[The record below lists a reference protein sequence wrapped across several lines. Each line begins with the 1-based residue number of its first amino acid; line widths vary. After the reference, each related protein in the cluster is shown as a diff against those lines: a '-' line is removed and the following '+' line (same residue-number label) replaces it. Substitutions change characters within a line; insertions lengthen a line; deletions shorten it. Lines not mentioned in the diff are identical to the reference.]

1 MPGVSVIRG
10 WTLITENEQGIWVLG
25 KREKELCL
33 LNLECP
39 FNVSDVALYWKST
52 DRPEDVLRFF
62 TNSFNGFKQFLIDL
76 LKPKFEVVEVE
87 INTETNE
94 LFIV

>member
-1 MPGVSVIRG
+1 MSGVSIRG
-10 WTLITENEQGIWVLG
+10 WTLITENEEGIWVLG
-25 KREKELCL
+25 KRENELCL
-33 LNLECP
+33 LNLESS

-52 DRPEDVLRFF
+52 DKPEDVLRFF
-62 TNSFNGFKQFLIDL
+62 TNSFNGFKKFLIDL

-94 LFIV
+94 LYII

>member
-1 MPGVSVIRG
+1 MSGVSIKG
-10 WTLITENEQGIWVLG
+10 WTLITEDENGIWVLG

-33 LNLECP
+33 LNLESLS
-39 FNVSDVALYWKST
+39 VSDVALYRKST
-52 DRPEDVLRFF
+52 DRPEDILKFF

-76 LKPKFEVVEVE
+76 LKTKFEVVEVE

-94 LFIV
+94 LFIL

>member
-1 MPGVSVIRG
+1 MSGVPVRG
-10 WTLITENEQGIWVLG
+10 WTLITENEEGIWVLG
-25 KREKELCL
+25 KRGNELCL
-33 LNLECP
+33 LNLESS

-52 DRPEDVLRFF
+52 DKPDDVLRFF

-76 LKPKFEVVEVE
+76 LNPKFEVVEVE

-94 LFIV
+94 LFII

>member
-1 MPGVSVIRG
+1 MSGVSVRG
-10 WTLITENEQGIWVLG
+10 WTLITEDENGIWVLG

-33 LNLECP
+33 LNLESLS
-39 FNVSDVALYWKST
+39 VSDVALYWKST
-52 DRPEDVLRFF
+52 DKPEDILKFF

-76 LKPKFEVVEVE
+76 LKTKFEVVEVE

-94 LFIV
+94 LFII

>member
-1 MPGVSVIRG
+1 MSGVSIKG
-10 WTLITENEQGIWVLG
+10 WTLITEDENGIWVLG

-33 LNLECP
+33 LNLESLS
-39 FNVSDVALYWKST
+39 VSDVALYWKST
-52 DRPEDVLRFF
+52 DRPEDILKFF

-94 LFIV
+94 LFIL

>member
-1 MPGVSVIRG
+1 MSGVSIKG
-10 WTLITENEQGIWVLG
+10 WTLITEDENGIWVLG

-33 LNLECP
+33 LNLESLS
-39 FNVSDVALYWKST
+39 VSDVALYWKST
-52 DRPEDVLRFF
+52 DRPEDILKFF

-76 LKPKFEVVEVE
+76 LKTKFEVVEVE

-94 LFIV
+94 LFIL

>member
-1 MPGVSVIRG
+1 MSGVSIKG
-10 WTLITENEQGIWVLG
+10 WTLITEDENGIWVLG

-33 LNLECP
+33 LHLESLS
-39 FNVSDVALYWKST
+39 VSDVALYWKST
-52 DRPEDVLRFF
+52 DRPEDILKFF

-94 LFIV
+94 LFIL

>member
-1 MPGVSVIRG
+1 MSGVSVRG
-10 WTLITENEQGIWVLG
+10 WTLITEDEKGIWVLG
-25 KREKELCL
+25 KREDKLCL
-33 LNLECP
+33 LNLESS

-52 DRPEDVLRFF
+52 DKSDDVLRFF
-62 TNSFNGFKQFLIDL
+62 TNSFNGFKRFLIDI

-94 LFIV
+94 LYII